1 MKVIYYY
8 DNDYKS
14 NGENDIIFPD
24 ENGQYSIP
32 TNATDIA
39 PEPGLYQPLNFN
51 IDKQKWEGV
60 SKEEWEKEHLNEED
74 NLIEPPNLNLS
85 GTDEELRKMFANMQI
100 QIVQVNKMCN
110 QVSQQNTNLSQ
121 ELVKLNQEI
130 ENLKGANDNENV
142 IS

>member
-1 MKVIYYY
+1 MQILTNTNDEIINYAIVGGFEDGIEIDNIPSDFIRNFKPRYYLF
-8 DNDYKS
+8 N
-14 NGENDIIFPD
+14 E
-24 ENGQYSIP
+24 GQIEVNNEY
-32 TNATDIA
+32 
-39 PEPGLYQPLNFN
+39 
-51 IDKQKWEGV
+51 
-60 SKEEWEKEHLNEED
+60 KEETETFSP
-74 NLIEPPNLNLS
+74 IEPPNLSLS